1 MAIDYS
7 KTILFEGTPEIV
19 QLKSENSTLIGLNS
33 ILVLSLIMVG
43 TVAAYIYIQE
53 KNEKNVM
60 KDYYKE

>member
-7 KTILFEGTPEIV
+7 KTTLYEGTPEIV
-19 QLKSENSTLIGLNS
+19 ELKSENSTLIGLNS

-43 TVAAYIYIQE
+43 TVAAFMYIQE
-53 KNEKNVM
+53 KKEKNVM